1 MEERKQKRKW
11 SPAIGQKKQ
20 KQKREAKLHAS
31 RPLVVIHFKRG
42 VDVGPLVDDAHV
54 VWDDGKLRIGGY
66 TIQSDNCDV
75 SVYVGGKA
83 KLHLHRKGNGIQE
96 PRKSNAALHPP
107 KDRTPRQR

>member
-75 SVYVGGKA
+75 SVYVDGKA
-83 KLHLHRKGNGIQE
+83 VLHLHRKGNGIQE